1 MHLTTGQ
8 LFAIALDIILAALIA
23 VIYRTGERKYIW
35 KTISDLG
42 LIRLASDILSLGGLM
57 LLARFPTSPMRT
69 TYFISFY
76 VCYFA
81 QVGVEYKLFYE
92 VYRKATVPFT
102 GFSRWS
108 KAIFAWIVVVMVVL
122 TLSTIGNSNAGMDF
136 WARAGFNTM
145 RAVETVSVCVAAMLC
160 YLVRSM
166 GMPWRSKVF
175 GIMGGFVLGSIAS
188 ILQVV
193 QVQMN
198 LVSNQIL
205 SDLVT
210 ASSYVIFITWI
221 AYAFLPEPLPR
232 PVTLPAES
240 PVYRWSQIASALGTK
255 TQVAVPE
262 PQHSFFLADVEK
274 VVDKVFTRHMQETTD
289 SAS

>member
-1 MHLTTGQ
+1 MHLTAGQ
-8 LFAIALDIILAALIA
+8 FLGFLLDIVFAALIG

-35 KTISDLG
+35 KTVSNLG
-42 LIRLASDILSLGGLM
+42 LIRFVSDILILSAFM

-69 TYFISFY
+69 AYFILFY
-76 VCYFA
+76 LTYFA
-81 QVGVEYKLFYE
+81 QVGFEFKLFYE

-108 KAIFAWIVVVMVVL
+108 KAIFAWIVVIMVVL
-122 TLSTIGNSNAGMDF
+122 TLSTIGNSNAGHDF
-136 WARAGFNTM
+136 WARAGLNTM

-166 GMPWRSKVF
+166 GLPWRSKVF
-175 GIMGGFVLGSIAS
+175 GIVGGFVLSSLGS
-188 ILQVV
+188 ILQIV

-205 SDLVT
+205 SDLV
-210 ASSYVIFITWI
+210 AACSYVMMVTWI
-221 AYAFLPEPLPR
+221 IYAYLPEPLPR

-255 TQVAVPE
+255 AQVAVPE

-289 SAS
+289 STS

>member
-1 MHLTTGQ
+1 
-8 LFAIALDIILAALIA
+8 
-23 VIYRTGERKYIW
+23 
-35 KTISDLG
+35 
-42 LIRLASDILSLGGLM
+42 
-57 LLARFPTSPMRT
+57 
-69 TYFISFY
+69 
-76 VCYFA
+76 
-81 QVGVEYKLFYE
+81 
-92 VYRKATVPFT
+92 
-102 GFSRWS
+102 
-108 KAIFAWIVVVMVVL
+108 
-122 TLSTIGNSNAGMDF
+122 
-136 WARAGFNTM
+136 
-145 RAVETVSVCVAAMLC
+145 MLC

>member
-8 LFAIALDIILAALIA
+8 ILAIAPDMIFAALIA

-35 KTISDLG
+35 KTVSDLG
-42 LIRLASDILSLGGLM
+42 LIRLAADILSLFALM

-69 TYFISFY
+69 AYFIYFY
-76 VCYFA
+76 LSYFA
-81 QVGVEYKLFYE
+81 QVGVEFKLFYE

-122 TLSTIGNSNAGMDF
+122 TLTTIGNSNAGTDF
-136 WARAGFNTM
+136 WARAGINTM

-166 GMPWRSKVF
+166 GMSWRSKVF
-175 GIMGGFVLGSIAS
+175 GIMGGFVLGSLAS

-205 SDLVT
+205 TGLVT

-221 AYAFLPEPLPR
+221 GYAYLPEPLPR
-232 PVTLPAES
+232 PVTLPADS

-274 VVDKVFTRHMQETTD
+274 VVDKVFTRHMQESTD